1 MNDKIV
7 DAVYKVAQKYKDPV
21 NNLSFDRNNKN
32 FNIINNDGRINIT
45 ISIQPNFEEKYK
57 IFRN

>member
-32 FNIINNDGRINIT
+32 FNIINNDGRINSYI
-45 ISIQPNFEEKYK
+45 
-57 IFRN
+57 

>member
-21 NNLSFDRNNKN
+21 NKKTRHYIKLLFD
-32 FNIINNDGRINIT
+32 F
-45 ISIQPNFEEKYK
+45 
-57 IFRN
+57 